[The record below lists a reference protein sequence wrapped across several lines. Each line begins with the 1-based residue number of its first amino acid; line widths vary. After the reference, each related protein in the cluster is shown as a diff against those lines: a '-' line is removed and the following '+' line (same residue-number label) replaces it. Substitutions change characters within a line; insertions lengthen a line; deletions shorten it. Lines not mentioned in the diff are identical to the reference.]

1 MNSTIKRVIAAMLA
15 IVLVTLSF
23 ASCKKQDDDNEITR
37 GANAIVSPDVT
48 TEPTTEPISAEESS
62 SSTTTAPATS
72 KSNNTNA
79 NNQSNTTTQPDSN
92 VNNIANSTGLD
103 ARFVASLIN
112 ALGYNYDS
120 KEGVFYTELDSWQRS
135 GNFISQYDTLAKFG
149 NMTYLTTKVD
159 FNYDGLGWRLQF
171 WKGQYG
177 PFGGAE
183 IGVYTKIPGQTDDL
197 YYCADDD
204 HLMYMTFTLYLST
217 SDYYAGKK
225 YFTRGWQKHWWLTG
239 FKPGVVTPADLVMSA
254 RIRTYDS
261 TMAAAMEQG
270 LLNAGFKKGDA
281 NKQMDTFRRSGFDY
295 YILWN
300 SVGKLNYN
308 ERA

>member
-15 IVLVTLSF
+15 IVMVTLVF
-23 ASCKKQDDDNEITR
+23 ASCQKQEDDNEITR
-37 GANAIVSPDVT
+37 SANVIASPDVS
-48 TEPTTEPISAEESS
+48 TEPTTEPTSAEDPASSEAASDTSAAPQNNSSNTQNNTQTQSNSQANSIASS
-62 SSTTTAPATS
+62 S
-72 KSNNTNA
+72 
-79 NNQSNTTTQPDSN
+79 
-92 VNNIANSTGLD
+92 GLD
-103 ARFVASLIN
+103 AAFVASLIN
-112 ALGYNYDS
+112 AFGYNYDA

-135 GNFISQYDTLAKFG
+135 GNFISQYDTLAAFG

-197 YYCADDD
+197 YFCADDD
-204 HLMYMTFTLYLST
+204 HLMYMTFTLYLT
-217 SDYYAGKK
+217 ATDYYAGNK

-239 FKPGVVTPADLVMSA
+239 FKTGTVTPTDLVMSA

-261 TMAAAMEQG
+261 TMAAAMEKG
-270 LLNAGFKKGDA
+270 LQSAGFKKGDA
-281 NKQMDTFRRSGFDY
+281 SKQMDTYRRSGFDY
-295 YILWN
+295 YILWR
-300 SVGKLNYN
+300 SVGNVNYN
-308 ERA
+308 ER